1 MNAVDARDLTLRVLA
16 GTWVGLLFSKVL
28 EMSHHRMILSH
39 SICLSLG
46 SHTLRMD
53 VEATL
58 VSALLL
64 FDDHRMRLSESV
76 VTNASNLP

>member
-1 MNAVDARDLTLRVLA
+1 
-16 GTWVGLLFSKVL
+16 
-28 EMSHHRMILSH
+28 
-39 SICLSLG
+39 
-46 SHTLRMD
+46 MD